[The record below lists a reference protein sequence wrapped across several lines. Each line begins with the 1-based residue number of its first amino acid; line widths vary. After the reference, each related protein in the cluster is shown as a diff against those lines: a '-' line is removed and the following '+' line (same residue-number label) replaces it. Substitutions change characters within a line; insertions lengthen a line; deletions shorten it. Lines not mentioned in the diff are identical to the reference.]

1 MHHAEEIKKG
11 GRPLRFLDDA
21 ELRRGPAS
29 TWRHIPPPPSRTAGR
44 GEKGMPLKALRV
56 HRRQE
61 PLRQDR
67 RHATPVS
74 KSKDCPTNAAAS
86 RAKRNLCARI
96 QDAPRPQ
103 IIDRSDELSL
113 LSSPVVVERS
123 GQCSYGPLT
132 DQRILLMGRTET
144 FVSVRQKHFATK
156 AYLFP
161 KTVQWTPK
169 MQAYSSEH
177 ACHHCAGCSPQE
189 LCSSL

>member
-1 MHHAEEIKKG
+1 MHHAEIKKG

-96 QDAPRPQ
+96 QDAAWPQ
-103 IIDRSDELSL
+103 TIDRSDELSL
-113 LSSPVVVERS
+113 LSSPCRRRTKRPVFIWAFNGPKDSVNGPNRNTNTDHNISPAKCFRS
-123 GQCSYGPLT
+123 PKAFCHRSL
-132 DQRILLMGRTET
+132 
-144 FVSVRQKHFATK
+144 FVS
-156 AYLFP
+156 
-161 KTVQWTPK
+161 
-169 MQAYSSEH
+169 
-177 ACHHCAGCSPQE
+177 
-189 LCSSL
+189 